1 MKEEA
6 EVLLVEDED
15 ANREAMTRALRK
27 TGYKVKDFS
36 GAKEAF
42 EYLKK
47 AENVVLVITDLV
59 MPGMDGLDLLREI
72 KKMPQDI
79 SVLLITGHGSID
91 TAVEA
96 MKKGAE
102 DYLTKPIELI
112 ELRKR
117 AGAIIEKRL
126 LEREVEGLR
135 ERLGEFHFEN
145 IIGKS
150 APMREIFK
158 QIKMVAPTK
167 SNVLI
172 IGESGTGKELIA
184 NAIHENSPRKSERF
198 LPINCSAIPV
208 EILESEMFGHEK
220 GSFTG
225 AIGRKIGKFEYAHKG
240 TLFLDEVDSLPLD
253 MQVKLLRILEEQEF
267 MRVGGGET
275 IKVDT
280 RILAATKIDLE
291 KKVED
296 GTFRGDLFYRLKV
309 VTIKIPPLKARK
321 EDIPLLVNHFLKK
334 FSEENERKEV
344 VKVAPEVMLAFMDY
358 DWEGNVRELRNL
370 IESLIVLTDKG
381 EISYE
386 DLPEE
391 YRRKGIEDLEKMRM
405 SKTMEE
411 IEKDAILEALEKTGG
426 NRTRAAEMLGIGLR
440 TLHRKLKEYE
450 KKGLLK

>member
-1 MKEEA
+1 MKEDA

-15 ANREAMTRALRK
+15 ANREAMARALRK

-36 GAKEAF
+36 GAKEAL
-42 EYLKK
+42 EHLKK

-59 MPGMDGLDLLREI
+59 MPDMDGLDLLREI
-72 KKMPQDI
+72 KKLPQEI

-145 IIGKS
+145 IIGKA
-150 APMREIFK
+150 APMKEIFK

-184 NAIHENSPRKSERF
+184 NAIHENSPRRSERF
-198 LPINCSAIPV
+198 LPINCSAIPS

-291 KKVED
+291 RKVED

-309 VTIKIPPLKARK
+309 VTIKIPPLRERK

-334 FSEENERKEV
+334 FSEENDREKV
-344 VKVAPEVMLAFMDY
+344 VKVSPDVMLACMDNE
-358 DWEGNVRELRNL
+358 WEGNIRELRNL
-370 IESLIVLTDKG
+370 IESLIVLTDKD
-381 EISYE
+381 EIVYE

-391 YRRKGIEDLEKMRM
+391 YRKKGIEDLEKMRV

-450 KKGLLK
+450 KKGFLK

>member
-1 MKEEA
+1 MKKEA

-15 ANREAMTRALRK
+15 SNREAMARALRK
-27 TGYKVKDFS
+27 TGYIVKDFS
-36 GAKEAF
+36 GGEEALK
-42 EYLKK
+42 YLKK
-47 AENVVLVITDLV
+47 AENVILIITDLV
-59 MPGMDGLDLLREI
+59 MPGMDGLDLLREV
-72 KKMPQDI
+72 KKLSQNI
-79 SVLLITGHGSID
+79 AVLLITGHGSID
-91 TAVEA
+91 SAVEA

-158 QIKMVAPTK
+158 QIKMVAPTR

-172 IGESGTGKELIA
+172 VGDSGTGKELIA
-184 NAIHENSPRKSERF
+184 NAVHEHSPRKEERF
-198 LPINCSAIPV
+198 LPINCSAIPL

-240 TLFLDEVDSLPLD
+240 TLFLDEVDSLPRD
-253 MQVKLLRILEEQEF
+253 IQVKLLRVLEEREF

-280 RILAATKIDLE
+280 RIIAATKIDLE

-296 GTFRGDLFYRLKV
+296 GTFRGDLYYRLKV
-309 VTIKIPPLKARK
+309 VTIKIPPLRERK

-334 FSEENERKEV
+334 FSEENDRKEI
-344 VKVAPEVMLAFMDY
+344 VKVSPEVMLAFMDHH
-358 DWEGNVRELRNL
+358 WEGNVRELRNL
-370 IESLIVLTDKG
+370 IESLIVLTNKN
-381 EISYE
+381 EIVFE
-386 DLPEE
+386 DLPDE
-391 YRRKGIEDLEKMRM
+391 YKGKGVEDLEKTRV

-411 IEKDAILEALEKTGG
+411 IEKDAIIEALEKTGG